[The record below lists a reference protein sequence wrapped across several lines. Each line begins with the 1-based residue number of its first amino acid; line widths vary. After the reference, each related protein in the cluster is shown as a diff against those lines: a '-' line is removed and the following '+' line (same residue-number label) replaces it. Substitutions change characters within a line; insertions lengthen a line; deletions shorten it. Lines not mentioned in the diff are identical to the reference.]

1 MLDVILQVQWNLYKA
16 KYGNYRKRLQG
27 KRKGAPSSLLLMESK
42 CQVHCNSKS
51 IVDVVPFQ
59 VMRKGNT
66 CTLGTFREGNIQL
79 MHQDFRR
86 EARDINQ
93 FLKICYVCNLVCDK
107 TECIEIH
114 FPLPVFSCGLGWT
127 LKNTSYRRV
136 VDFIFFKKKES
147 SDWAIQQ
154 TGRKNNLQPS
164 ISLNTSHHSTHHS
177 KHQANIP
184 NIMRHPILAYSM
196 TQRHHHQLLHDCYI
210 RYQIETW
217 CLDNCLHLDSSMQVC
232 FEES

>member
-1 MLDVILQVQWNLYKA
+1 MLDVILQVQWYLYEA

-107 TECIEIH
+107 KECIEIY

-136 VDFIFFKKKES
+136 VDFIFLKKRKLRLGNTTNWKKK
-147 SDWAIQQ
+147 
-154 TGRKNNLQPS
+154 QPTTKYLTKH
-164 ISLNTSHHSTHHS
+164 IAPLNTPLQTPSQYS
-177 KHQANIP
+177 KHYAPP
-184 NIMRHPILAYSM
+184 NPCI
-196 TQRHHHQLLHDCYI
+196 LHDS
-210 RYQIETW
+210 TSP
-217 CLDNCLHLDSSMQVC
+217 SSVAA
-232 FEES
+232 